1 MQLVLGM
8 RSEQYNKKI
17 MKSIAQCLARQSG
30 YWLERNDLFFTVAAG
45 KMPAFAVYIRFFP
58 KLIW

>member
-1 MQLVLGM
+1 
-8 RSEQYNKKI
+8 

-30 YWLERNDLFFTVAAG
+30 YWLERNDLLFTVAPG
-45 KMPAFAVYIRFFP
+45 KMPAFAVYISFFP